1 MKITDLI
8 WNNTITRFISKHWI
22 AIVILLTIPSYL
34 YGRSIMISQISEWRA
49 ILSNFTVNFLLF
61 LGLFGWLIDDM
72 TKKMTKWKGWLIWG
86 LATGMLFLLLKLA
99 GFDRMFG

>member
-8 WNNTITRFISKHWI
+8 WNNAVTRFIGKHWI
-22 AIVILLTIPSYL
+22 AIVVLLTIPSYL

-61 LGLFGWLIDDM
+61 LGLFGWLIGDM
-72 TKKMTKWKGWLIWG
+72 TRKWQNGKGG
-86 LATGMLFLLLKLA
+86 
-99 GFDRMFG
+99 